1 MKGVLDTLRELARCS
16 FLSRAEREAVKY
28 ALAFLE
34 DEGEWLEE
42 MSCFD
47 R

>member
-1 MKGVLDTLRELARCS
+1 MRELLRCS
-16 FLSRAEREAVKY
+16 FLTRDERDAVKY